1 MKLLP
6 FTNFKRGPQRLSF
19 FYNPYNE
26 RKELEYMETLKNK
39 LVAIIL
45 LILGLVTIP
54 ILNESTIFICLL
66 LLATVLFLSEEDM
79 IGD

>member
-39 LVAIIL
+39 IVAIIL
-45 LILGLVTIP
+45 LVLGLVSIP
-54 ILNESTIFICLL
+54 ILNESTVFVCLF
-66 LLATVLFLSEEDM
+66 LLATVLLIAKENV